1 MTGDIMSTHRT
12 QLRSLAR
19 LLTAA
24 VALALFVAT
33 TTLIFSVM
41 PRAAHAAD
49 EESEDDSGALRA
61 SWQDRYRGLLQ
72 DRARFSEGIAISN
85 KNYTQA
91 QRRNYPRGGARQ
103 QFLLDAANA
112 EKKLAETEEKIT
124 GIFDEA
130 RDAGV
135 PPGWLYE
142 VEDEPVI
149 MTRPASPNPGM
160 ADPAGEEDREGRNP
174 LYFKDDEQADENAP

>member
-1 MTGDIMSTHRT
+1 MTGDTMSTLRT
-12 QLRSLAR
+12 QHRSLAR
-19 LLTAA
+19 LLTVA
-24 VALALFVAT
+24 VTLALFLAT
-33 TTLIFSVM
+33 TTLIYSVM

-49 EESEDDSGALRA
+49 EENEDDPGALRA

-72 DRARFSEGIAISN
+72 DRTRFSESIAISN

-112 EKKLAETEEKIT
+112 EKKLAETEEKISQV
-124 GIFDEA
+124 FDEA

-142 VEDEPVI
+142 VDDEPILV
-149 MTRPASPNPGM
+149 TRPASPNPGM
-160 ADPAGEEDREGRNP
+160 ADPTDEEDREGRNP
-174 LYFKDDEQADENAP
+174 LYFQDDEQAD